1 MKIIY
6 NNVLPFKGFV
16 AMSLGPWI
24 FARKE
29 YKESGLSETTINH
42 ETIHWKQQCDFII
55 PVIGSI
61 VFYLWYV
68 LEWIFKLPTCLF
80 GYDAYR
86 SISFEQESYDNQDDL
101 DYPKTRKRFA
111 WLKNIFKLKK

>member
-6 NNVLPFKGFV
+6 NNALPFKGFV

-42 ETIHWKQQCDFII
+42 ETIH
-55 PVIGSI
+55 
-61 VFYLWYV
+61 
-68 LEWIFKLPTCLF
+68 
-80 GYDAYR
+80 
-86 SISFEQESYDNQDDL
+86 
-101 DYPKTRKRFA
+101 
-111 WLKNIFKLKK
+111 